1 MASDKAEVKVW
12 DPLVRVF
19 HWTLVA
25 AFFIAYFSEAEDG
38 ALVLHTYAGY
48 TVLGLILV
56 RLLWGFIGSRHARFS
71 DFMRRPAIVIDYLR
85 EILTLHPRRYLGHNP
100 AGGLMI
106 IALLVS
112 LLVTGFSGLAVLA
125 IEEQAGPLVGW
136 FSGVGESWEDLFEE
150 MHEFFA
156 NFTLFLVVVHVAGV
170 IVESLL
176 HHENLVR
183 AMFTGRKRS
192 DV

>member
-1 MASDKAEVKVW
+1 MTMGSAETKVW

-19 HWTLVA
+19 HWALVA

-38 ALVLHTYAGY
+38 ALALHAYAGY

-56 RLLWGFIGSRHARFS
+56 RLLWGFIGPRHARFS
-71 DFMRRPAIVIDYLR
+71 DFVRRPAIVIDYLR
-85 EILTLHPRRYLGHNP
+85 EVLRLHPRRYLGHNP

-106 IALLVS
+106 IALLIS

-125 IEEQAGPLVGW
+125 IGEQAGPLAGW
-136 FSGVGESWEDLFEE
+136 LGGLGEAWEEVFEE
-150 MHEFFA
+150 LHEFFA
-156 NFTLFLVVVHVAGV
+156 DFTLFLVVVHVAGV
-170 IVESLL
+170 VVESFL

-183 AMFTGRKRS
+183 SMFTGRKRS